1 MEILRNILL
10 ILHIVGFA
18 GIIAGV
24 MSQMPRVK
32 DGLAKINGAILHSSL
47 LMLVTGLALVG
58 TLYARDLQPNN
69 MKIGVKTLVL
79 VAILVLAIV
88 GKVRGKKGA
97 PVGGGLLGTIG
108 GLALLNVIL
117 AVAW

>member
-1 MEILRNILL
+1 MEIRRDVLL

-18 GIIAGV
+18 GIVAGV
-24 MSQMPRVK
+24 FMQLPALK
-32 DGLAKINGAILHSSL
+32 NGTAKINGAILHSSL

-58 TLYARDLQPNN
+58 MLYARGLEPNN

-88 GKVRGKKGA
+88 GKKKVKA
-97 PVGGGLLGTIG
+97 SGGLIGAIG
-108 GLALLNVIL
+108 GLAVLNVVL
-117 AVAW
+117 AVVW

>member
-10 ILHIVGFA
+10 ILHILGFA

-24 MSQMPRVK
+24 LMQLPAIK
-32 DGLAKINGAILHSSL
+32 QGAAKINGAILHSSI

-58 TLYARDLQPNN
+58 LLYARGLEPDNA
-69 MKIGVKTLVL
+69 KIGVKTAVL
-79 VAILVLAIV
+79 VAILVLAII
-88 GKVRGKKGA
+88 GKVKKRAGA
-97 PVGGGLLGTIG
+97 GMLGAIG
-108 GLALLNVIL
+108 GLAVANVVL

>member
-1 MEILRNILL
+1 MVIVRDILL
-10 ILHIVGFA
+10 ILHIIGFA

-24 MSQMPRVK
+24 MSQMPKVK
-32 DGLAKINGAILHSSL
+32 EGAAKINGAILHSSL

-58 TLYARDLQPNN
+58 MLYARDIQPNN
-69 MKIGVKTLVL
+69 MKIGIKTLVL
-79 VAILVLAIV
+79 VVILVLAIV

-97 PVGGGLLGTIG
+97 PVSAGVLGAIG
-108 GLALLNVIL
+108 GLAVLNVIL